1 MWDFSPIVI
10 LEILINQ
17 SHKLQ
22 IIKGNLQEKTK
33 LIIKNRNKFH
43 VIIIFVIKLEL
54 DNCSLSMILWQY
66 PGILYAFLLNT

>member
-22 IIKGNLQEKTK
+22 IIKGNLHEKTK